1 MNNRLQQPL
10 VTEYDGCVATILY
23 AVGVEP
29 LAYVSCLNILSGGR
43 DVIDMLRWNLIGIL
57 IEYGF
62 ALLFKSAEESLLNL
76 LQKVETNK
84 HIGVVFELNA
94 FIGSNLAIEGTFVG
108 QLLLGKLGVK
118 LMINLANMA
127 P

>member
-1 MNNRLQQPL
+1 MNNSLQQPL
-10 VTEYDGCVATILY
+10 VTEYDGCVATIFY

-29 LAYVSCLNILSGGR
+29 LAYVSCLNILGGCR

-57 IEYGF
+57 IEDGL
-62 ALLFKSAEESLLNL
+62 ALLFQSAEKSLFNL

-84 HIGVVFELNA
+84 HICIVFELDTLICN
-94 FIGSNLAIEGTFVG
+94 NLAIEGTFVG
-108 QLLLGKLGVK
+108 QLFLGQLGVE
-118 LMINLANMA
+118 LMINLANMT

>member
-10 VTEYDGCVATILY
+10 VTEYDGCMATILY
-23 AVGVEP
+23 AFGVKP
-29 LAYVSCLNILSGGR
+29 LAYVSCLNILGGCR

-57 IEYGF
+57 IENGL
-62 ALLFKSAEESLLNL
+62 ALLFKSAEESLFNL

-84 HIGVVFELNA
+84 HICIVFELDTLICN
-94 FIGSNLAIEGTFVG
+94 NLAIEGTFVG
-108 QLLLGKLGVK
+108 QLLLSQLGVE
-118 LMINLANMA
+118 LMINLANMT